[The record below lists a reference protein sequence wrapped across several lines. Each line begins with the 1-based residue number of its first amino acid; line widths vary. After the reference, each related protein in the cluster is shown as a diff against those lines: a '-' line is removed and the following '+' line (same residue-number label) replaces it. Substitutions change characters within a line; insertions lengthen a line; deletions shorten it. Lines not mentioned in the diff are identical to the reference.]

1 MALLMQRYAGR
12 RHVQQSDVEGQAR
25 ACACRGPRG
34 LADPSGA
41 CIDRIQVDPSSGRL
55 PGMDYNDLAAK
66 ARPALITAS
75 MRRST
80 MTYGE
85 LARAIDLDPNV
96 PLSHHIRR
104 VLDLVSK
111 DCIARKEPSLAVLV
125 VNEKSGEPGPGFRAG
140 KTPWHT
146 ETRRCFDR
154 WQPA

>member
-1 MALLMQRYAGR
+1 
-12 RHVQQSDVEGQAR
+12 
-25 ACACRGPRG
+25 
-34 LADPSGA
+34 
-41 CIDRIQVDPSSGRL
+41 
-55 PGMDYNDLAAK
+55 MDYQALAER

-96 PLSHHIRR
+96 PLPHHIRR
-104 VLDLVSK
+104 VLALVSQ

-125 VNEKSGEPGPGFRAG
+125 VNEKTGMPGTGFVAG
-140 KTPWHT
+140 KAPWHT

-154 WQPA
+154 WLPA

>member
-1 MALLMQRYAGR
+1 
-12 RHVQQSDVEGQAR
+12 
-25 ACACRGPRG
+25 
-34 LADPSGA
+34 
-41 CIDRIQVDPSSGRL
+41 
-55 PGMDYNDLAAK
+55 MDYNDLAAK

>member
-1 MALLMQRYAGR
+1 VGASANSATRDFNADAWLDRVR
-12 RHVQQSDVEGQAR
+12 VDVA
-25 ACACRGPRG
+25 
-34 LADPSGA
+34 
-41 CIDRIQVDPSSGRL
+41 SGRL
-55 PGMDYNDLAAK
+55 RDMDYDDLAAK
-66 ARPALITAS
+66 ARPALITAA

-104 VLDLVSK
+104 VLDVVTL
-111 DCIARKEPSLAVLV
+111 DCNGRKEPSLAVLV
-125 VNEKSGEPGPGFRAG
+125 ANEKSGEPGPGFRAG
-140 KTPWHT
+140 KVPWHT

>member
-1 MALLMQRYAGR
+1 
-12 RHVQQSDVEGQAR
+12 
-25 ACACRGPRG
+25 
-34 LADPSGA
+34 
-41 CIDRIQVDPSSGRL
+41 
-55 PGMDYNDLAAK
+55 MDYDDIATK

-104 VLDLVSK
+104 VLDLVSR
-111 DCIARKEPSLAVLV
+111 DCIGRKEPSLAVLV